1 MSLETSA
8 SESGVKLLSV
18 GVEVSS
24 DECSS
29 EGGSLNCL
37 LMFATF
43 SVKKVAKLS
52 GVRSVA
58 AGGGGGLSSDLK
70 VENSFLESVV
80 LLILSL

>member
-1 MSLETSA
+1 MVVVTS
-8 SESGVKLLSV
+8 GK
-18 GVEVSS
+18 
-24 DECSS
+24 CSP

-37 LMFATF
+37 LMLATF

-70 VENSFLESVV
+70 VENNFLESVV